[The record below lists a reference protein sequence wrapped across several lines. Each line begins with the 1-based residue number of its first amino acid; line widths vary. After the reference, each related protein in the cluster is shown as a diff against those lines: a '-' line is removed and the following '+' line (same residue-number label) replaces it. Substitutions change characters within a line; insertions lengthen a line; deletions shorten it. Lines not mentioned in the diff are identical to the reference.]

1 MVVATLRPAVRT
13 RGCGVARGAST
24 VLGTG
29 KMTKTRPSL
38 SAATVPETSP
48 ISHSVAPDARM
59 RPISVVPIT
68 RPGVKHTLSLP
79 PSLACSTASPYL
91 IAIAEQ
97 ALTAG
102 PDPARHTPAAYARWD
117 ERAVASV
124 PRSIEPSDLMLS
136 GIEDLAPGQ
145 VATFCCHDGMSLAVY
160 PRPM

>member
-1 MVVATLRPAVRT
+1 MA
-13 RGCGVARGAST
+13 
-24 VLGTG
+24 
-29 KMTKTRPSL
+29 PSREL
-38 SAATVPETSP
+38 ICP
-48 ISHSVAPDARM
+48 
-59 RPISVVPIT
+59 
-68 RPGVKHTLSLP
+68 P
-79 PSLACSTASPYL
+79 PSLACPTASPYL